1 MEKIS
6 IFNYE
11 AFYLDFLEGNLNEA
25 DTALFLNFL
34 DENPDL
40 KMEEELLLSFDETS
54 VVLDPITKAGLK
66 QPEENEAL
74 SLLNIE
80 HFLIAQAENDLSLQK
95 SAEVDAFIAGDT
107 ALEQTKAVLNAV
119 YFEADKSIVF
129 ADKQSLKRK
138 KAIILWPY
146 FTAAAS
152 LLVALLVW
160 YSNSNGKTIGDDQL
174 YADDQ
179 IENILDNKKEEGSS
193 LLENNGGI
201 TSPKVIQDIKENNS
215 LPIANYTI
223 KENKVQP
230 EVKKDPKESMDDL
243 KSAPHQNK
251 KPRVNSLENIKLEPV
266 SNNNNTLVASNE
278 SSNEVSGD
286 YADKYFSGVENPIEP
301 ITSFI
306 GKKTNTKVDFRRE
319 KKTKKKPSSLF
330 IKVGKFEFSR
340 KKH

>member
-40 KMEEELLLSFDETS
+40 KMDEELLLSFEKTS

-74 SLLNIE
+74 TLLNIE

-95 SAEVDAFIAGDT
+95 SAEVDAFVAGDT
-107 ALEQTKAVLNAV
+107 ALEETKAVLNAV
-119 YFEADKSIVF
+119 YFEADKSIIF

-138 KAIILWPY
+138 KAIVLWPY
-146 FTAAAS
+146 YTAAAS
-152 LLVALLVW
+152 VLVALLVW
-160 YSNSNGKTIGDDQL
+160 YSNSNGKIIGNDQL

-179 IENILDNKKEEGSS
+179 IETVLENKKEDGSS
-193 LLENNGGI
+193 VLDNDKGI
-201 TSPKVIQDIKENNS
+201 ASPKVIQNIKENNG
-215 LPIANYTI
+215 LPIANYRI

-230 EVKKDPKESMDDL
+230 EVKKDPKESTHDL
-243 KSAPHQNK
+243 KNAPKKNK
-251 KPRVNSLENIKLEPV
+251 KPRVKSIEDIKLEPV
-266 SNNNNTLVASNE
+266 SNNNSLVASVE
-278 SSNEVSGD
+278 LPKDLHGD
-286 YADKYFSGVENPIEP
+286 YADKYFSDVENPIEP
-301 ITSFI
+301 LTSFI
-306 GKKTNTKVDFRRE
+306 GTKTNTKIDFRRE